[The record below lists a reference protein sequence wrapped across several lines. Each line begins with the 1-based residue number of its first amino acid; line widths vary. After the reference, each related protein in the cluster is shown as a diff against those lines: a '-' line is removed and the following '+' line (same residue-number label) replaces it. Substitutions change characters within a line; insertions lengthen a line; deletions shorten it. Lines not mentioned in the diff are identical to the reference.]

1 MAVPDINPLA
11 LIGKYTPT
19 PIDYGP
25 VQKLLTD
32 AHIQQSKNK
41 AAAAQNLLK
50 QQVAFSNKLV
60 DKDLDPGA
68 EFLRR
73 LRMNPPGLADALTK
87 SRGLVDTK
95 TEAEARKNMAQQ
107 LKLGREVGVEP
118 HKRIGPLADIAG
130 SSVRLTPNL
139 PIKES
144 VVTTNVNEQQGY
156 KMPPPG
162 SGYQG
167 AVKVKEGSTQKT
179 KGAAVGPQLNAEQAY
194 LGGNTQKLSYG
205 MQQSAK
211 HLGMSMQEFN
221 DFLEKGLANGSI
233 TFFIDPGDGTSG
245 VVINGQEHTWL

>member
-1 MAVPDINPLA
+1 MVDINPLA
-11 LIGKYTPT
+11 LINNPRFTPK
-19 PIDYGP
+19 IQDHSAI
-25 VQKLLTD
+25 QKLLTD

-41 AAAAQNLLK
+41 AAGARNLLA
-50 QQVAFSNKLV
+50 QQVAFGNKLV
-60 DKDLDPGA
+60 TEDLDPGA
-68 EFLRR
+68 ELLKR
-73 LRMNPPGLADALTK
+73 LQMNPPGLAGALTK

-130 SSVRLTPNL
+130 SSVRLTPKL

-156 KMPPPG
+156 KIPPPG
-162 SGYQG
+162 SGHTG
-167 AVKVKEGSTQKT
+167 LIKT
-179 KGAAVGPQLNAEQAY
+179 KGSTSTKTKGAVGPQLNTEQAY
-194 LGGNTQKLSYG
+194 LGGNTQKLSHG

-211 HLGMSMQEFN
+211 HLGMSMQDFN
-221 DFLEKGLANGSI
+221 DFLQKGLADGSI
-233 TFFIDPGDGTSG
+233 TFFIDPSDGTSG